1 MWFAASA
8 LIAVNREI
16 QGNRSLIR
24 ASGGCRTALNTL
36 EIKGWSAW
44 GSGNSRDRNR
54 EVLVVE
60 QGRPSQEQGTL
71 VTFRL
76 WEALY
81 AA

>member
-16 QGNRSLIR
+16 QGNRLWRR
-24 ASGGCRTALNTL
+24 ACAGCRTALNAL

-44 GSGNSRDRNR
+44 GPGNSRDRNR
-54 EVLVVE
+54 ETLMVE

-71 VTFRL
+71 ATFRL